1 LERAVT
7 AFLEGPAMSSKVLLV
22 DDDESICSAVTRTL
36 EAFDVTCEP
45 DPVRLLLRLQ
55 AGEVY
60 DAIILDQQMP
70 TMNGTQLY
78 GQVAARFPRSAARLA
93 FMTGTTDEK
102 ELQRL
107 RALGRPVVIKPYSVE
122 TLRELVARLSAG

>member
-1 LERAVT
+1 MA
-7 AFLEGPAMSSKVLLV
+7 AKVLLV
-22 DDDESICSAVTRTL
+22 DDDESICRSVTRTL
-36 EAFDVTCEP
+36 DAFDVTCEP

-78 GQVAARFPRSAARLA
+78 GQVVKRFPQAAARMA
-93 FMTGTTDEK
+93 FMTGTSDEN
-102 ELQRL
+102 ELARL
-107 RALGRPVVIKPYSVE
+107 RAFGRPLLTKPYSVE
-122 TLRELVARLSAG
+122 ILRATVATLVAG

>member
-1 LERAVT
+1 MAL
-7 AFLEGPAMSSKVLLV
+7 LEGRAMRSKVLLV
-22 DDDESICSAVTRTL
+22 DDDESICKSVIRTL

-78 GQVAARFPRSAARLA
+78 AQLARRFPQQAGSAAA
-93 FMTGTTDEK
+93 HEEK
-102 ELQRL
+102 RDMQPITIAEIE
-107 RALGRPVVIKPYSVE
+107 IKPLES
-122 TLRELVARLSAG
+122 GN

>member
-1 LERAVT
+1 
-7 AFLEGPAMSSKVLLV
+7 MHKVLLV
-22 DDDESICSAVTRTL
+22 DDDESIARSVTRTL
-36 EAFDVTCEP
+36 DSFEVTCEP

-55 AGEVY
+55 AGETY

-78 GQVAARFPRSAARLA
+78 GQIAKRFPQAASRVV
-93 FMTGTTDEK
+93 FMTGTSDEK

-107 RALGRPVVIKPYSVE
+107 RAFGRPLLSKPYSVE
-122 TLRELVARLSAG
+122 TLRGLIGTLAAG